1 VVAPTLHR
9 LGLAFRIEWFL
20 RGIPVLLLLVACA
33 TADAVRPFPLDRS
46 YTERYADPGTVDSV
60 CYTPGGAHDDG
71 SRQAWNDSY
80 CGCVDFKSKTV
91 WIARH
96 INCDLERTRLH
107 EACHIATGPSKK
119 ARALCHKE
127 FPPPAVFRDIPR

>member
-1 VVAPTLHR
+1 MKPSLFHR
-9 LGLAFRIEWFL
+9 LSFAFGWWV
-20 RGIPVLLLLVACA
+20 RGIPALLLLASCA

-46 YTERYADPGTVDSV
+46 FTERHADPGKVDLA

-71 SRQAWNDSY
+71 TKQAWNDSY
-80 CGCVDFKSKTV
+80 CGCVDYKTKTV
-91 WIARH
+91 WIARRLE
-96 INCDLERTRLH
+96 CDLTRTRWH

-127 FPPPAVFRDIPR
+127 FPPPAVFRDIPRT